1 MPLVDSLSFSR
12 LPIFRCDVVVV
23 VIVLRGRRGEKWP
36 DWEAFGRKEEMC
48 ELQQQKEWRR
58 QFTGCTDGDM
68 RPPRAENGVEGDGGV
83 PILSLSAAVAQNDAA
98 AMETP
103 T

>member
-1 MPLVDSLSFSR
+1 MEETICSKDVSCMVNSIV
-12 LPIFRCDVVVV
+12 PI
-23 VIVLRGRRGEKWP
+23 
-36 DWEAFGRKEEMC
+36 
-48 ELQQQKEWRR
+48 
-58 QFTGCTDGDM
+58 GCTDGDM

-103 T
+103 P